1 MLCRLAVGDVWKP
14 PDPHSKLARG
24 GRLLMNVSMN
34 AVRLNST
41 QRLEASFGKL
51 SADTTLLIY
60 QLGG

>member
-1 MLCRLAVGDVWKP
+1 MSGRRCLEAPRPALEIGE
-14 PDPHSKLARG
+14 G